1 MLHLCPLSKRG
12 ETLFCTCR
20 TIGPYLCLSVSLESK
35 ESKCCTLNNSKSL
48 WLILTKLGTLAFS
61 TFKVCDPIDIVSYVV
76 KDPWKTLVC
85 IQSTVWL
92 TSYDLSLSLIHWLFS
107 LMPYIFIFQSYN
119 GGDKVMKSYQFW
131 NKKIRRKY
139 LCIWIA
145 KTVKWLR
152 H

>member
-1 MLHLCPLSKRG
+1 MLHLCPLSKWG

-20 TIGPYLCLSVSLESK
+20 TIEPYLFLSVSLET
-35 ESKCCTLNNSKSL
+35 KCCTLNYSWSL
-48 WLILTKLGTLAFS
+48 WLKLGTLAFFPLQS
-61 TFKVCDPIDIVSYVV
+61 MWSYWYC
-76 KDPWKTLVC
+76 KLRGQRPMKNTGLYSEYCLLNILWP
-85 IQSTVWL
+85 
-92 TSYDLSLSLIHWLFS
+92 LSLSLIHGFFS

-139 LCIWIA
+139 LCLWIV